1 MSRCKFTTNCQNFSE
16 MAAPKWRPHC
26 DATCILLKNLASH
39 GGYNFSIL
47 TLFAPTILT
56 STKVIL
62 PHRLFC
68 LDKFFEIFLRSVTVN
83 KNLAFAYD
91 LTNGN
96 NHVKYYKICIA
107 AVPYAACLQKQS
119 VYLQISSIHINN
131 NRSGLLK
138 KALSL
143 CCPAAQLR
151 FFSLSQHAGC

>member
-83 KNLAFAYD
+83 KNLVFAYD

-107 AVPYAACLQKQS
+107 VSKQNFP
-119 VYLQISSIHINN
+119 VLSIGIQNYFV
-131 NRSGLLK
+131 
-138 KALSL
+138 
-143 CCPAAQLR
+143 R
-151 FFSLSQHAGC
+151 F